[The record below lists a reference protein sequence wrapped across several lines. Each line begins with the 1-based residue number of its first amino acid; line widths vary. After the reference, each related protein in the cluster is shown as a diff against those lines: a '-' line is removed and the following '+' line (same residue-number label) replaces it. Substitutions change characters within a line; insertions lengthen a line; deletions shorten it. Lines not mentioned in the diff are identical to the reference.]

1 MNRRIAVIGPHRRRT
16 GTGPFVAAFLA
27 RSGCEALAWGRAE
40 AALLLDANLR
50 RPEADAVC
58 ICSPPETH
66 LAYLEAAVNK
76 GLHVFCEKPIVWP
89 QDHACAAFPAIID
102 RLSDAL
108 DRAASRG
115 LTVHENTQW
124 IYTLGDFE
132 RLAGGIEV
140 EEVSHFRCE
149 MSPSESS
156 PAEMTM
162 ESSAHGNS
170 LLLALGVKGMEDL
183 SVRYDP
189 GEASGRAEL
198 DFEFRSRTPRGLPVD
213 VQYHFAQH
221 VAQPRH
227 AAYEINHRR
236 VERRVD
242 VDGYRIW
249 LRHGAKETMIQDP
262 LHASLADFLTRIT
275 SPPAGRESCDR
286 ILDNIRMSYTLLEAA
301 SGITHA

>member
-1 MNRRIAVIGPHRRRT
+1 MP
-16 GTGPFVAAFLA
+16 
-27 RSGCEALAWGRAE
+27 AWGRAE
-40 AALLLDANLR
+40 AALLLDANLP
-50 RPEADAVC
+50 RPEVDAVA

-66 LAYLEAAVNK
+66 LAYLEAALAK

-89 QDHACAAFPAIID
+89 QNHACEAFPEIIA
-102 RLSDAL
+102 RLSEAL
-108 DRAASRG
+108 DGAASRG

-124 IYTLGDFE
+124 VYTLGDFE
-132 RLAGGIEV
+132 RLAGGIEA

-170 LLLALGVKGMEDL
+170 LLLALGARGMEDL
-183 SVRYDP
+183 SVRYDH
-189 GEASGRAEL
+189 GKASGRAAL
-198 DFEFRSRTPRGLPVD
+198 DFEFRSRTPTGRAVD
-213 VQYHFAQH
+213 VQYCFTQH
-221 VAQPRH
+221 AAQPRH

-249 LRHGAKETMIQDP
+249 LKHGTKETMIQDP
-262 LHASLADFLTRIT
+262 LHASLADFLAKIA
-275 SPPAGRESCDR
+275 SPPAGRESYDR